1 MLPFLGPREDLA
13 PSFYIDSFLS
23 LLVVIILGVDT
34 DVAVPRVRGGLG
46 PHPLC
51 FVESVSGCPEEGWVE
66 PACLLPPATQRLS
79 HHYRD

>member
-34 DVAVPRVRGGLG
+34 DVAVPRVRAGLG
-46 PHPLC
+46 PTLYVLWSL
-51 FVESVSGCPEEGWVE
+51 FQAAQRKGGWSLH
-66 PACLLPPATQRLS
+66 ASCLRLLK
-79 HHYRD
+79 D